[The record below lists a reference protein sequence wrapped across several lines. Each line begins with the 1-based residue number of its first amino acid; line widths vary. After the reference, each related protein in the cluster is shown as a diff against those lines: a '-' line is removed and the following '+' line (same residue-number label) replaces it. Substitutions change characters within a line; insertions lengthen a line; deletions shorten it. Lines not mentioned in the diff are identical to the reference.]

1 MKQIP
6 IPIQRTLLKTILVSC
21 AIMAFGLI
29 WGLASRDHIFL
40 GLTGTVG
47 ILSGFKI
54 LGLYRLV
61 KQQHYEILEGIVSSD
76 LRVPLRNRHLLTL
89 TDMEQQEHRI
99 MISGKNTLT
108 PGTACRLYLG
118 GADDQAAQVSLP
130 EPLIPARTLL
140 GYEFLN

>member
-29 WGLASRDHIFL
+29 WGLVSRDHIFL

-61 KQQHYEILEGIVSSD
+61 QQQHYEILEGIVSSD

-108 PGTACRLYLG
+108 PGHRMPPISQRCG
-118 GADDQAAQVSLP
+118 
-130 EPLIPARTLL
+130 
-140 GYEFLN
+140 

>member
-1 MKQIP
+1 
-6 IPIQRTLLKTILVSC
+6 
-21 AIMAFGLI
+21 MAFGII
-29 WGLASRDHIFL
+29 WGLVSRDHIFL

-61 KQQHYEILEGIVSSD
+61 QQQHYEILEGIVSSD

-108 PGTACRLYLG
+108 PGTACRLYLS

>member
-1 MKQIP
+1 M
-6 IPIQRTLLKTILVSC
+6 T
-21 AIMAFGLI
+21 FGLI
-29 WGLASRDHIFL
+29 WGLVSRDHIFL
-40 GLTGTVG
+40 GLTAAVG

-61 KQQHYEILEGIVSSD
+61 QQQHYEILEGIVSSD

-89 TDMEQQEHRI
+89 TDIEQQEHRI

>member
-29 WGLASRDHIFL
+29 WGLVSRDHIFL
-40 GLTGTVG
+40 GLTAAVG

-61 KQQHYEILEGIVSSD
+61 QQQHYEILEGIVSSD
-76 LRVPLRNRHLLTL
+76 LRVPLRNRHLLML
-89 TDMEQQEHRI
+89 T
-99 MISGKNTLT
+99 
-108 PGTACRLYLG
+108 
-118 GADDQAAQVSLP
+118 
-130 EPLIPARTLL
+130 
-140 GYEFLN
+140 

>member
-6 IPIQRTLLKTILVSC
+6 IPIQRTLLKTVLVSC

-29 WGLASRDHIFL
+29 WGLVSRDHIFL

-61 KQQHYEILEGIVSSD
+61 QQQHYEILEGIVSSD

-108 PGTACRLYLG
+108 PGTACRLYLS

>member
-29 WGLASRDHIFL
+29 WGLVSRDHSFL
-40 GLTGTVG
+40 GLTAAVG
-47 ILSGFKI
+47 VLAGLKI
-54 LGLYRLV
+54 LGLYRMAQ
-61 KQQHYEILEGIVSSD
+61 QQHYEVLEGLVCSD
-76 LRVPLRNRHLLTL
+76 LRVPLRNRHLLAL
-89 TDMEQQEHRI
+89 TDQAQQEHRI

-108 PGTACRLYLG
+108 PGATYRLYIS
-118 GADDQAAQVSLP
+118 GADDQIALASLP

-140 GYEFLN
+140 GYELLD